1 MKHPGLQ
8 YDSPYA
14 FTLKQRLTLAA
25 GAPLIAGTL
34 KALCWT
40 CTEERRESHI
50 VESLIEAGQ
59 HVIPAFWHETLG
71 LAAWRFRDTGYHTL
85 TSYSFDGELAARVV
99 LRFGLPALR
108 GSSSRGGRDALNQMQ
123 KATELVPA
131 VGFTLD
137 GPKGP
142 RRVAK
147 AGIAILALRTGLPVV
162 PHAFAAS
169 RCWRMRS
176 WDRLIIPKPRARLLS
191 ACGPPIYPP
200 PKGTPK
206 AIASL
211 RAEIEEA
218 LKRLHETIDAEC
230 YPNR

>member
-8 YDSPYA
+8 YHSPYA
-14 FTLKQRLTLAA
+14 FTLKQRLMLAA
-25 GAPLIAGTL
+25 GAPLIAGAL

-40 CTEERRESHI
+40 CSEERLGPDTI
-50 VESLIEAGQ
+50 ANLIGTGQ
-59 HVIPAFWHETLG
+59 HVIPAIWHETLG
-71 LAAWRFRDTGYHTL
+71 LAAWHYRGTGYHTL

-108 GSSSRGGRDALNQMQ
+108 GSSSRGGRDALEHMRT
-123 KATELVPA
+123 ATEFVPA

-142 RRVAK
+142 PRIAK
-147 AGIAILALRTGLPVV
+147 PGIAILALRTGLPVV

-169 RCWRMRS
+169 KCWRMRS
-176 WDRLIIPKPRARLLS
+176 WDRLVIPKPRARLLS

-200 PKGTPK
+200 PENTPE
-206 AIASL
+206 AMESL
-211 RAEIEEA
+211 RAEVEHV
-218 LKRLHETIDAEC
+218 LNQLHDTLDQEC
-230 YPNR
+230 